1 MDSPRPPLRM
11 DGADSRLLSGS
22 VAIPSPPQPRRL
34 VQSFHAALREGLADA
49 VRRPAARSRARQVTR
64 DETNRSSAAAT
75 TTADP
80 TATTTSPDEDGV
92 AVLAV
97 NSVHDVLQERLDKAV
112 QKGQVVDL
120 TDDSP
125 PLPRKPLKTTRDA
138 RGHEII
144 WLDDGD
150 EEDVLVEENDSSSST
165 AAAVPSIPNER
176 ATAECT
182 ACLASIRSTVRPLLC
197 TTCDQTAQI
206 VPPPRALP
214 AVLAQILHPG
224 RDSTTTSERDNRAA
238 RRQSSNNA
246 TVEEFASAPKRSR
259 RDNRGTVQK
268 CVEDILHP

>member
-1 MDSPRPPLRM
+1 M

-34 VQSFHAALREGLADA
+34 VQSFHAALQEGLADA
-49 VRRPAARSRARQVTR
+49 VRRPAARSRARLVTR

-80 TATTTSPDEDGV
+80 TATATTTSPDEDGV

-144 WLDDGD
+144 WLDDDDDGD

-182 ACLASIRSTVRPLLC
+182 ACLASIRSTARPLLC
-197 TTCDQTAQI
+197 TTCDQMAQI

-224 RDSTTTSERDNRAA
+224 RDSTITSERDKRAA

-246 TVEEFASAPKRSR
+246 AVEEFASAPKRSR
-259 RDNRGTVQK
+259 RDNRGTVQE